1 MTELANR
8 LTTDDLEGAL
18 KLSAELEGA
27 VYHLFG
33 GTRLAACVLTGS
45 TYFNGQGQDIDLV
58 LGFMEGTASD
68 AEFASIHELLTA
80 GGWGYNGV
88 PQDYGDRPF
97 NMLTYRK
104 GQYNLILVNRG
115 VLNWLKAAR
124 VCKVLVMLTGRPL
137 TKRERVAVHKVIV
150 DEIYDPGLAILTAQK
165 QVSEDYV

>member
-1 MTELANR
+1 MDEIANK

-18 KLSAELEGA
+18 KLCVELEGA

-33 GTRLAACVLTGS
+33 STRPVTCVLTGS
-45 TYFNGQGQDIDLV
+45 TYFNGRGQDIDLV
-58 LGFMEGTASD
+58 LGFMDGTASD
-68 AEFASIHELLTA
+68 AEFERMHKLVEAH
-80 GGWGYNGV
+80 GWACNGV